1 MSVDLFDQILL
12 GREEEVLGSRLTH
25 SGQITDF
32 NIWSKVLTNEEL
44 LEWTKCNKN
53 MNGDILNWN
62 TATWTITNMVE
73 YELNDA
79 VKLCR
84 RQDFELVRMPNLWSQ
99 SRAINVCRRFKG
111 SLNVI
116 STEEEHQQILSLM
129 DEKTCKN
136 GMYSFE
142 TT

>member
-1 MSVDLFDQILL
+1 MSVDSFDQILL
-12 GREEEVLGSRLTH
+12 GREEEVLDSRLTH

-32 NIWSKVLTNEEL
+32 NIWSKVLLNEEMV
-44 LEWTKCNKN
+44 EWTKCNKN

-62 TATWTITNMVE
+62 IATWIITNMVE
-73 YELNDA
+73 YDFGD
-79 VKLCR
+79 VTKLCK

-116 STEEEHQQILSLM
+116 SNEYEQEQILSLM
-129 DEKTCKN
+129 DENTCRN
-136 GMYSFE
+136 GMYFK
-142 TT
+142 TN

>member
-1 MSVDLFDQILL
+1 MSVDSFDQILL
-12 GREEEVLGSRLTH
+12 GREEEVLDSRLTH

-32 NIWSKVLTNEEL
+32 NIWSKVLMNEEMV
-44 LEWTKCNKN
+44 EWTKCNMN

-62 TATWTITNMVE
+62 IATWIITNMVE
-73 YELNDA
+73 YDFGD
-79 VKLCR
+79 VTKLCK

-116 STEEEHQQILSLM
+116 SNEYEQEQILSLM
-129 DEKTCKN
+129 DENTCRN
-136 GMYSFE
+136 GMYFK
-142 TT
+142 TN